1 MSLRSLTIEV
11 CLLVMIYSKGQPVT
25 GITPKQMY
33 GQFRGEAIYT
43 AEVDVHFPNLTVG
56 QTLSY
61 VILGLIEVFTNRCIV
76 SLPKL
81 GLPVIHPMAFLRRT
95 TPNICEMSSCLFL
108 VSLTLSTRSLVMT
121 SFEVLVVSNSLC
133 EPKQKLTSIRW

>member
-1 MSLRSLTIEV
+1 
-11 CLLVMIYSKGQPVT
+11 
-25 GITPKQMY
+25 MY

-95 TPNICEMSSCLFL
+95 TLNICEMSSCLFL

>member
-61 VILGLIEVFTNRCIV
+61 VILGLIGMYPDRCTV

-81 GLPVIHPMAFLRRT
+81 GLRVIHPTASLRRT
-95 TPNICEMSSCLFL
+95 TLIICVMSSCPSL
-108 VSLTLSTRSLVMT
+108 VSHTLSTRSSVTTL
-121 SFEVLVVSNSLC
+121 FEVLVVSNTLQ
-133 EPKQKLTSIRW
+133 EPKQELTSIRW